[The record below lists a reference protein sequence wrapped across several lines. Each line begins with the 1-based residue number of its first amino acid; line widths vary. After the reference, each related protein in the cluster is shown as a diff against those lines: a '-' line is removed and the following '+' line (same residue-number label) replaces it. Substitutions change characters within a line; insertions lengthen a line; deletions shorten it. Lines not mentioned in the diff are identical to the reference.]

1 MLYVR
6 EDGRLAAK
14 LADLGTAVQ
23 LPSADAL
30 IAEPMGT
37 TGCAGKRPLQ
47 HPHVYLWRNL
57 F

>member
-23 LPSADAL
+23 LPSAGAL
-30 IAEPMGT
+30 IAEPTGT
-37 TGCAGKRPLQ
+37 TGYAGECLLHLRR
-47 HPHVYLWRNL
+47 VY

>member
-6 EDGRLAAK
+6 EDGRLTAK

-23 LPSADAL
+23 LSSADAL

-37 TGCAGKRPLQ
+37 TGYAGKCPL
-47 HPHVYLWRNL
+47 HLRRVY